1 MNVQKLLWRF
11 SMSLVSVNE
20 RYLLDYPGA
29 EIWHTGETDGGT
41 KVGAMGEGS
50 QFLFTSLD
58 WSAIKSSA
66 THMNT

>member
-50 QFLFTSLD
+50 
-58 WSAIKSSA
+58 
-66 THMNT
+66 